1 MRPYNDE
8 FNPLTEEEPRRI
20 EEDDEFRRRVRD
32 EVLRMQSGEADEDL
46 ERDRE
51 QKEQEREEE
60 RERQARERKRSS
72 TIGWQFFSGSILTSR
87 HLAGSYRYLIVI
99 AVMCLISI
107 AVMFWSLHIDSRYSL
122 MERDVQL
129 LRERSIRLQER
140 LYEKTTH
147 QAIREELARRGMNL
161 QDPSTTKAVVE
172 N

>member
-8 FNPLTEEEPRRI
+8 FNPPTEEELRRQ

-32 EVLRMQSGEADEDL
+32 EVWRMQSGEADEDM

-51 QKEQEREEE
+51 QREQEREEREANAE
-60 RERQARERKRSS
+60 REKRRSS
-72 TIGWQFFSGSILTSR
+72 TLGWQFFSGAILTNR
-87 HLAGSYRYLIVI
+87 HIADSYRYLIVI

-147 QAIREELARRGMNL
+147 QAIREELARRGMTL

-172 N
+172 D

>member
-1 MRPYNDE
+1 MIPYDDE
-8 FNPLTEEEPRRI
+8 FNPLTEEELRRQ

-32 EVLRMQSGEADEDL
+32 EVWRMQSGEADEDM

-51 QKEQEREEE
+51 EREQEREEREASAE
-60 RERQARERKRSS
+60 REKRRSS
-72 TIGWQFFSGSILTSR
+72 TLGWQFFSGSILTNR
-87 HLAGSYRYLIVI
+87 HIADSYRYLIVI

-147 QAIREELARRGMNL
+147 QAIREELARRGMTL

-172 N
+172 D